1 MDYACSVARKS
12 IVAFNARLREE
23 TDRDALSDGLVDV
36 ARHHTAQAHP
46 LVAASRD
53 IFERG
58 ADGLATTY
66 SPECVEGEFYELR
79 VDGVLRSSPVEGSIP
94 DAADAGG
101 RLTPPSQGR

>member
-1 MDYACSVARKS
+1 LNYACSVARKS

-23 TDRDALSDGLVDV
+23 TDRDALSDGLVGV

-53 IFERG
+53 IFEGG

-66 SPECVEGEFYELR
+66 SSECVERLYENS
-79 VDGVLRSSPVEGSIP
+79 G
-94 DAADAGG
+94 
-101 RLTPPSQGR
+101 